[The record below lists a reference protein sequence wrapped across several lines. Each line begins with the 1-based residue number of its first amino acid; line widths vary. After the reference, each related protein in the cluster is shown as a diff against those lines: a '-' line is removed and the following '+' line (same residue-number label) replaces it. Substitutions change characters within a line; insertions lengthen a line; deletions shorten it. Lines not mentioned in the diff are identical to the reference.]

1 MSFANYQEIVAKQR
15 STRPL
20 VKNGRFDNIKSC
32 YYSLTIEKVFFPDKS
47 HAPLKRANCPTDYIC
62 TEHMGIVWV
71 RMKEILSL
79 PDNICGLLFQTNH
92 FSKKG
97 LSILNLTAVSPGYN
111 GPITFIAVNLSGKK
125 LHINWTD
132 EVARIFF
139 SKLSSK
145 TETPSTQ
152 RNDDTE
158 KYDREISEIISD
170 RENSFLDIDTL
181 QNKLSNN
188 LISDAEKTLSRATRR
203 AVVFGGLIVF
213 AMTIIPPLTGY
224 VYNMVNNAGYYVN
237 NEESLKRVVERIQRD
252 TESSDTRQR
261 IDQLTTEVD
270 LLRKQLGSRP

>member
-1 MSFANYQEIVAKQR
+1 
-15 STRPL
+15 
-20 VKNGRFDNIKSC
+20 
-32 YYSLTIEKVFFPDKS
+32 
-47 HAPLKRANCPTDYIC
+47 
-62 TEHMGIVWV
+62 MGIVWV

-237 NEESLKRVVERIQRD
+237 NEESLKRMVERIQRD